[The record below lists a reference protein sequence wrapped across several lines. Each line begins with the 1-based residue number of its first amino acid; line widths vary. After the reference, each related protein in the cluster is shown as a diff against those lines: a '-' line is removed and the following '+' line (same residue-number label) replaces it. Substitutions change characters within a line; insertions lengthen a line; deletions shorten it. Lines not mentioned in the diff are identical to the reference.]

1 MSAIAR
7 DPQASESDLQVE
19 TVADAS
25 LEREN
30 VDVTVEG
37 RSTWSKRRTDECDD
51 VACCICVPN
60 SLLQSWWLERT
71 HDTSYIQL
79 VNDNVRGKIITLD
92 SNCERL
98 ERRLYR
104 KAGEVARRAAK
115 TKPNQAKLQYL
126 AKSTSFD
133 ILFGETLQASHLQ
146 EELEMVNQDIGK
158 WIEQYEGSMETIALL
173 REQLASAT
181 SPTSSTAS
189 STSATSST
197 TTLVTASTTSGIL
210 RELTNTGRPLNQVG
224 ERQRRRKVSELKN
237 SVQYVLSFVDSFGL
251 TVENIA
257 MSNSATGTPLT
268 LTYQPS
274 SSSSGSSLPSSTN
287 SSSSPRNQLC
297 SNDTLYQTLYLLDR
311 FGVSDEFYHEL
322 AMAHPSLPRSVETI
336 ILLLDT
342 VCNFSDCTK

>member
-1 MSAIAR
+1 M
-7 DPQASESDLQVE
+7 
-19 TVADAS
+19 
-25 LEREN
+25 
-30 VDVTVEG
+30 
-37 RSTWSKRRTDECDD
+37 
-51 VACCICVPN
+51 
-60 SLLQSWWLERT
+60 
-71 HDTSYIQL
+71 
-79 VNDNVRGKIITLD
+79 NDNVRGKIITLD

-104 KAGEVARRAAK
+104 KAKAGEVARRAAK

-133 ILFGETLQASHLQ
+133 ILLGETLQASHLQ
-146 EELEMVNQDIGK
+146 EELEIVNQDIGE

-189 STSATSST
+189 STSASSTSATSST
-197 TTLVTASTTSGIL
+197 TTLVTTSTIL

-287 SSSSPRNQLC
+287 SSSSPSFSQNQLC

-322 AMAHPSLPRSVETI
+322 AMAHPSLPRSVEI
-336 ILLLDT
+336 IIMNNNIIT
-342 VCNFSDCTK
+342 

>member
-37 RSTWSKRRTDECDD
+37 RSTWSKRPTDDCDD

-104 KAGEVARRAAK
+104 KA
-115 TKPNQAKLQYL
+115 AKLPVEPPRQSPIKLNY
-126 AKSTSFD
+126 STS
-133 ILFGETLQASHLQ
+133 
-146 EELEMVNQDIGK
+146 
-158 WIEQYEGSMETIALL
+158 
-173 REQLASAT
+173 
-181 SPTSSTAS
+181 
-189 STSATSST
+189 
-197 TTLVTASTTSGIL
+197 
-210 RELTNTGRPLNQVG
+210 
-224 ERQRRRKVSELKN
+224 RR
-237 SVQYVLSFVDSFGL
+237 
-251 TVENIA
+251 
-257 MSNSATGTPLT
+257 
-268 LTYQPS
+268 
-274 SSSSGSSLPSSTN
+274 
-287 SSSSPRNQLC
+287 
-297 SNDTLYQTLYLLDR
+297 
-311 FGVSDEFYHEL
+311 
-322 AMAHPSLPRSVETI
+322 AHPSTFFLAKLCKHLTCKKNWR
-336 ILLLDT
+336 
-342 VCNFSDCTK
+342 

>member
-37 RSTWSKRRTDECDD
+37 RSTWSKRPTDDCDD

-146 EELEMVNQDIGK
+146 EELEIVNQDIGE

-181 SPTSSTAS
+181 SPTSSTASSTSAS

-287 SSSSPRNQLC
+287 SSSSPSFSQNQLC

-311 FGVSDEFYHEL
+311 FGVSNEFYHEL
-322 AMAHPSLPRSVETI
+322 AMAHPSLPRSVEI
-336 ILLLDT
+336 I
-342 VCNFSDCTK
+342 